1 MRRLG
6 LLVFGALFLVL
17 FVVLAIA
24 EGLGDPSIPEG
35 DVALVEDAPGD
46 LGEVTKARFDHAL
59 ELAAVQAGEEKVP
72 KPDDPRYDDLTET
85 AMNSFLEGIW
95 IQGLA
100 GQRSIG
106 VSDQEVA
113 AELRKVKKA
122 NFPTEADFK
131 TFLKESHYTPADV
144 NERVRIQVLSEK
156 LQEQLKE
163 KVPQP
168 SQSEIENYYEA
179 AKATQFT
186 QTPSADVRLIVNK
199 DEQKAEE
206 AKEALVDD
214 NTAKNWSKVAKK
226 YSEDVV
232 TKEKGGLQRGLQEGV
247 SEEPLD
253 AALFDTPE
261 GQVEGPLDTQRGYTV
276 FEVVNSVPGG
286 AQELKDVEDQ
296 IKSTLA
302 QQLEQEYFTSFVAG
316 FRGEWTQRTF
326 CASDFVTEY
335 CANYEGNGH
344 PPTAP
349 PACYETDPK
358 GGRPE
363 ACPAPV
369 FQLVPALPG
378 SVTPLAP
385 QGNPLA
391 QRPRPAAGNSEAG
404 EAAAGAEVIP
414 AE

>member
-1 MRRLG
+1 
-6 LLVFGALFLVL
+6 LLILFLV
-17 FVVLAIA
+17 VAIA

-72 KPDDPRYDDLTET
+72 KPDDPRYADLTET
-85 AMNSFLEGIW
+85 AMNSFLEGVW

-100 GQRSIG
+100 GQRSIE

-113 AELRKVKKA
+113 AELRKVKEA

-144 NERVRIQVLSEK
+144 DERVRIQVLSEK

-186 QTPSADVRLIVNK
+186 QQPSVEVRLIVNK
-199 DEQKAEE
+199 DRKKAEAAQKA
-206 AKEALVDD
+206 LVGD
-214 NTAKNWSKVAKK
+214 NTAKNWNKVAKK
-226 YSEDVV
+226 YSEDAA
-232 TKEKGGLQRGLQEGV
+232 TKESGGLQRGLQEGV

-253 AALFDTPE
+253 AAFFNTPDGE
-261 GQVEGPLDTQRGYTV
+261 VEGPLKAQRGYTV
-276 FEVVNSVPGG
+276 FEVVNSVPQET
-286 AQELKDVEDQ
+286 QELKDVEDQ

-302 QQLEQEYFTSFVAG
+302 QRLEQEYFTSFVAG

-344 PPTAP
+344 PSTAP
-349 PACYETDPK
+349 PACYETDPE

-369 FQLVPALPG
+369 FQLTPALPG
-378 SVTPLAP
+378 TVTPLEP
-385 QGNPLA
+385 QGKPLA
-391 QRPRPAAGNSEAG
+391 QRPRPATPSET
-404 EAAAGAEVIP
+404 ESPAAVP
-414 AE
+414 